1 MEFLIHLLKC
11 GNFIDCHAREL
22 TKSQRPTTTLCRYFI
37 ENRVKLP
44 DYCLEPPVLYDD
56 AP

>member
-22 TKSQRPTTTLCRYFI
+22 TKSQRPTTMLCRYFI

-44 DYCLEPPVLYDD
+44 DYCITKDELTNDEY
-56 AP
+56 

>member
-22 TKSQRPTTTLCRYFI
+22 TKSQRPTTMLCRYFT

-56 AP
+56 AH